1 MRDYAYFMLVR
12 AIDAFLWGG
21 ELLGDENLPAKGP
34 AVFIANHLGP
44 LGPIGIVSSLPL
56 RLYPWVVGEMVD
68 PIKAPEYI
76 RQDFVEPRLK
86 LKPPFSKK
94 FSKMLTRITI
104 PLFKSIEGVPAY
116 LGGQET
122 LFETLDKSL
131 DLLLEE
137 KYLLVFPE
145 YSILGTDSMKKMY
158 PFQKTVFRLGEMYFQ
173 KTGNR
178 LGFYPVAIH
187 ESHKV
192 KIGCPAYFSG
202 LAQPVHERLRLKNL
216 LEESVHQLYQELDEG
231 GKPEELLTPRTN

>member
-1 MRDYAYFMLVR
+1 MRDFAYFMLVR

-21 ELLGDENLPAKGP
+21 ELQGDENLPETGP

-44 LGPIGIVSSLPL
+44 LGPIGIVSALPM

-68 PIKAPEYI
+68 PILAPDYI
-76 RQDFVEPRLK
+76 CQDFVEPRLK
-86 LKPPFSKK
+86 LKPPFSKR
-94 FSKMLTRITI
+94 FSRALTRITV
-104 PLFKSIEGVPAY
+104 PLIKSIGGVPAY

-122 LFETLDKSL
+122 LYNTLDLSL
-131 DLLLEE
+131 DLLLEK

-173 KTGNR
+173 KTSHR
-178 LGFYPVAIH
+178 LGFYPIAIH

-192 KIGCPAYFSG
+192 KIGSPAYYSG
-202 LAQPVHERLRLKNL
+202 LAQPVQERLRLKNL
-216 LEESVHQLYQELDEG
+216 VEESVHLLYQQLDRR